1 MYEDSQCTCGC
12 AGERERMCVSVYV
25 RVCLYVCVALCPCFR
40 LLCCSVVVLCV
51 CYVVCVA
58 RVGMLLMD
66 EVHVV
71 PAHMFRKVLDKTQ
84 VSEVVCGVRV
94 YGRVYGRV
102 CALACFYVC
111 K

>member
-1 MYEDSQCTCGC
+1 MVQT
-12 AGERERMCVSVYV
+12 V
-25 RVCLYVCVALCPCFR
+25 RDDVVF
-40 LLCCSVVVLCV
+40 VVLCV